1 MLKLISTKYITKT
14 TLDCL
19 VSELVII
26 ITIVYLYRNLD
37 NLKLIGSRVNV
48 SVIITIADNFM
59 VFVVMKLTSGSTN
72 VLTTPSY
79 KPYVYI
85 F

>member
-1 MLKLISTKYITKT
+1 MM
-14 TLDCL
+14 LDCL

-37 NLKLIGSRVNV
+37 SLKLIGSRVNV